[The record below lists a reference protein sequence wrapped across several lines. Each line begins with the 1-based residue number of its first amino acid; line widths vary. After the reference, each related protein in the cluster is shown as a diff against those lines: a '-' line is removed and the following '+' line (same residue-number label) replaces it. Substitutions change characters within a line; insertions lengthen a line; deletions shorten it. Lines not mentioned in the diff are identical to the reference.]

1 MVLPEW
7 AERAFEKH
15 RPRGVGNDDPDPDRL
30 AWWEGCKQRFEQ
42 RWDDLETTGWKVPN
56 EHDCYTNL
64 RRSIVLNPPY
74 FVRLCILETVL
85 DIAWDCSVGKTPD
98 KIAPAVKE
106 LAAVNDEI
114 ASKAR
119 ELSSLF
125 RQRSQLVFD
134 HGIED
139 YGSDY
144 AAADPFDFWDAF
156 ESAIALPHV
165 AEWAYVAQQ
174 ETTRFLNIAR
184 TQSRT
189 KPCWSDILDQVAAR
203 SPRDVVPS
211 DAGDVAVFM
220 SRTKATEWS
229 RWGHRLL
236 GTLDD
241 WRGTFPIGFLRS
253 CLTYRQ
259 LATLL
264 EIALDAPENAYND
277 EQLRKLVRAY
287 DVRRAA
293 IEPDDSQR

>member
-56 EHDCYTNL
+56 EHKCYISL
-64 RRSIVLNPPY
+64 RRSIVFDPPD
-74 FVRLCILETVL
+74 FVRQCILETVL
-85 DIAWDCSVGKTPD
+85 DLAWDSSVGKSPD
-98 KIAPAVKE
+98 KVVPAVKE
-106 LAAVNDEI
+106 LTSVNEKI
-114 ASKAR
+114 ARKAR
-119 ELSSLF
+119 ELAALF
-125 RQRSQLVFD
+125 RQRSQLILD
-134 HGIED
+134 HGVED

-165 AEWAYVAQQ
+165 AAWAYVAQQ

-189 KPCWSDILDQVAAR
+189 KPRWPDILDQVAAR

-211 DAGDVAVFM
+211 DAGDAAVNAF
-220 SRTKATEWS
+220 RTNPTEFS
-229 RWGHRLL
+229 RWGRRLL

-241 WRGTFPIGFLRS
+241 WKGTFPAGFLRRR
-253 CLTYRQ
+253 LKGKH
-259 LATLL
+259 LASLL
-264 EIALDAPENAYND
+264 EVALDAPPEAFNDKQMDSLSSALDKKLARTIREN
-277 EQLRKLVRAY
+277 
-287 DVRRAA
+287 
-293 IEPDDSQR
+293 